1 MLYRLAFA
9 LGLLFLGIYIGREV
23 SRTRPVRLRIVRAH
37 PSPAKRLTTAPGGK
51 ASLH

>member
-23 SRTRPVRLRIVRAH
+23 SRTRPVRLRLVRSR
-37 PSPAKRLTTAPGGK
+37 PSPTRRLTAAPVGK
-51 ASLH
+51 TSLH

>member
-23 SRTRPVRLRIVRAH
+23 SRTRPVRLRIVRS
-37 PSPAKRLTTAPGGK
+37 PSPARRLTTAPGGK